1 MKELDFYVSKNGRYI
16 MLEDTIY
23 DKALDRHA
31 NINEIGFSD
40 LIDIVG
46 ENVAFLAQ
54 DIKTDLKEISSITRK
69 HAYRVLECFTETD
82 KKLSLMMEY
91 EVKFGA
97 SLLTESVAN
106 PTKIIVETWEWIKE
120 QATILEQTYNPFN
133 KNFWS
138 KSNASQ
144 IGTNVVNT
152 AKSVGKSVVDTSKSI
167 GKAVGNAVLHP
178 IDTIKKGYNWVKENG
193 LGALMEKIRDGLYS
207 GIGTAIQIF
216 LQFTGVG
223 NVAVGIV
230 WGCMLVYDLYK
241 VFAGKD
247 WSWMDILFDI
257 FGIVSAGAVK
267 VLKGAMGVAGVGKS
281 MPMAAAVEKLS
292 ASPATKGIMSTI
304 GKGIGKVFGMIKS
317 AGTWLSEKLGLKWVG
332 NVMTKAETWLSENLL
347 KPIGNAVGLKGVG
360 NKALSKA
367 TGAPTVGQAA
377 RKATAGGVAYK
388 AKNDYIYSP
397 GLEKGQELIG
407 KLTGKGAAGAGAAA
421 PSVASNN
428 TYGLSDDL
436 YAKYA

>member
-1 MKELDFYVSKNGRYI
+1 MELDFYISKNGRYM
-16 MLEDTIY
+16 MLEDNIY
-23 DKALDRHA
+23 DKALNRYA
-31 NINEIGFSD
+31 NINEVSFSD

-46 ENVAFLAQ
+46 ENMAFLAQ
-54 DIKTDLKEISSITRK
+54 DVKSNLTEISSITRK

-91 EVKFGA
+91 EVKFGS
-97 SLLTESVAN
+97 SLLTESVVN
-106 PTKIIVETWEWIKE
+106 PNAIVAETWGWIKE
-120 QATILEQTYNPFN
+120 QALILEWTLNPFN
-133 KNFWS
+133 KDFYSGSNWKAVG
-138 KSNASQ
+138 KSA
-144 IGTNVVNT
+144 VDT
-152 AKSVGKSVVDTSKSI
+152 AKSVGNSVVS
-167 GKAVGNAVLHP
+167 GAKAVGNAILHP
-178 IDTIKKGYNWVKENG
+178 IDTLKAGWNWVKENG

-257 FGIVSAGAVK
+257 LGIVSTGAVK
-267 VLKGAMGVAGVGKS
+267 LLKGAMGVAGVSKS

-317 AGTWLSEKLGLKWVG
+317 AGTWLAEKLGLKWVG

-347 KPIGNAVGLKGVG
+347 KPIGNAVGLKSVG

-377 RKATAGGVAYK
+377 RQATAGGAAYS
-388 AKNDYIYSP
+388 AKNNYIYSP
-397 GLEKGQELIG
+397 GIEKGQELIN
-407 KLTGKGAAGAGAAA
+407 KAKQSFTGKGAAGATGAAA
-421 PSVASNN
+421 PAVASN
-428 TYGLSDDL
+428 TLYGLTADEL
-436 YAKYA
+436 AALA